1 MSARFCSRL
10 EGSMKTK
17 LFFLLLLSL
26 VLASQARI
34 SIPRP
39 DAVSDVAEPKAALMK
54 VPGSSA
60 IPSFNTPAKASK
72 GLAALYGQLPLSF
85 EANQG
90 QTDSRLQFLSRTSG
104 YTLFLT
110 KTEAVFQLR
119 IGDRGLQNSQLS
131 IADFRMP
138 ILDRKL

>member
-1 MSARFCSRL
+1 
-10 EGSMKTK
+10 MKTK
-17 LFFLLLLSL
+17 LCFLLLLSL

-39 DAVSDVAEPKAALMK
+39 DAVSDVAEPKAALTK

-72 GLAALYGQLPLSF
+72 GLAASYGQLPPSF

-90 QTDSRLQFLSRTSG
+90 QTDSQVQFLSWQR
-104 YTLFLT
+104 LH
-110 KTEAVFQLR
+110 AVSDQ
-119 IGDRGLQNSQLS
+119 D
-131 IADFRMP
+131 
-138 ILDRKL
+138 